1 MITQVVA
8 VAQAKG
14 IEKKKSNF
22 RNANEDIY
30 KTQNNWHQDT
40 QDPCVER
47 IREQKTLHIYIK
59 KL

>member
-14 IEKKKSNF
+14 IEKKKKSNF

-30 KTQNNWHQDT
+30 KTQNN
-40 QDPCVER
+40 
-47 IREQKTLHIYIK
+47 
-59 KL
+59 